1 MFDRVLVF
9 LRPKVLI
16 LPILTVVLALSS
28 FISTANAAFELD
40 GTFKYSTTAGKT
52 PLVFNDVYKAK
63 KRARRSYRKAR
74 KARRVR
80 RSARIRAARYK
91 RARKAR
97 RAKRTYK
104 RRYRRVRSARRTV
117 RKSTR
122 RRYRRRHVANR
133 RSYRGG
139 SRNLRAILRR
149 VKPAGLPYA
158 LAAAV
163 ITVES
168 RWRVNARGSSGEY
181 GLMQLMP
188 ATARSLGLRGN
199 PYNPTANMRAG
210 TKYLYR
216 CYRRAGGSVALTIG
230 CYNRGPGLMRSW
242 SKNRITRNYVAK
254 VRRIMRRG

>member
-16 LPILTVVLALSS
+16 LPAVAVVLAMSL
-28 FISTANAAFELD
+28 FIGKASAGYDID
-40 GTFKYSTTAGKT
+40 GTYVYSTTAGKT
-52 PLVFNDVYKAK
+52 PLVFDDVYKPK
-63 KRARRSYRKAR
+63 KRSRRSYRKAR
-74 KARRVR
+74 TARKLKRSVRKSRRVKR
-80 RSARIRAARYK
+80 SRRIKRTRSAK
-91 RARKAR
+91 
-97 RAKRTYK
+97 
-104 RRYRRVRSARRTV
+104 YRRVRNVRRKRV
-117 RKSTR
+117 RTSSR
-122 RRYRRRHVANR
+122 RRYKRRHVANR

-149 VKPAGLPYA
+149 VKPKGLPYA

-168 RWRVNARGSSGEY
+168 RWRVNARGGAGEY

-199 PYNPTANMRAG
+199 PYNPTNNMRAG

-216 CYRRAGGSVALTIG
+216 CYRRAKGSVALTIG
-230 CYNRGPGLMRSW
+230 CYNRGPGNMYRW
-242 SKNRITRNYVAK
+242 RNNRITRNYVAK